1 MWPLRCFRFTYEI
14 APVFVLLEYVTLKK
28 MREIIGWPGGSG
40 DGIFSPGI
48 WYFNLSS
55 YFSSGLSCLIMN
67 ISSVQ
72 SLSHVRLFATPWTA
86 ESQASCPLL
95 TPGACLNSWP
105 LSRWCHPTISSPVV
119 PFPSCLQC
127 FPASGS
133 ILMSWFFASGAQSI
147 GASASASIL
156 PMNIQDWFPLRRT
169 DWTSLQSKGL
179 SRVFSNT
186 TAQKHQLFSVQLSL
200 YYEHRND

>member
-72 SLSHVRLFATPWTA
+72 SLSHVWLFATPWTA

-105 LSRWCHPTISSPVV
+105 LSRWCHPTISSSVV
-119 PFPSCLQC
+119 PFSSCLQC
-127 FPASGS
+127 FPASG
-133 ILMSWFFASGAQSI
+133 FFKWVSSSHQVAKVLEFQLPHQSFQWK
-147 GASASASIL
+147 L
-156 PMNIQDWFPLRRT
+156 RT
-169 DWTSLQSKGL
+169 DLP
-179 SRVFSNT
+179 
-186 TAQKHQLFSVQLSL
+186 
-200 YYEHRND
+200 